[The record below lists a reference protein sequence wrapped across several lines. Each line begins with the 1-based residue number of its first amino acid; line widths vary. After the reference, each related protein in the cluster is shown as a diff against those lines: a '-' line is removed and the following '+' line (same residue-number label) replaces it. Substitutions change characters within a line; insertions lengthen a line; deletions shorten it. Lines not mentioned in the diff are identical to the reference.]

1 MRVLLPPSEGKT
13 PGGRGRPLGTRAE
26 SGSGP
31 VAAARAA
38 VLAAL
43 ATLLRAGDAAA
54 AAALQLPPGV
64 AAAALAADRAV
75 LTAPTTPA
83 LRRYAG
89 VVYDGL
95 DFANLPAPARRVAAR
110 NTLIFSGL
118 WGVLRGDEA
127 VPDYRVPA
135 KAVLPGLGTVGTYW
149 RDALDQELPGRLGS
163 GLVVDLRSSDY
174 AAMWRPRGA
183 LAARV
188 VSVRVLSPLPRG
200 GHGVVS
206 YPSKLAKGRLAAA
219 LFARLADGRPADSGA
234 DVLAAWRAIG
244 GRGELSSPTR
254 LVVYTD

>member
-1 MRVLLPPSEGKT
+1 MRVLLPPSEGKA
-13 PGGRGRPLGTRAE
+13 PGGRGRPVGRRPA

-31 VAAARAA
+31 VAATRTE
-38 VLAAL
+38 VLTAL
-43 ATLLRAGDAAA
+43 ATLLRTGDAAA

-64 AAAALAADRAV
+64 AAAALAANRAV

-83 LRRYAG
+83 LCRYAG

-95 DFANLPAPARRVAAR
+95 DFAHLPAAVQRLAAR
-110 NTLIFSGL
+110 NLLIFSGL

-135 KAVLPGLGTVGTYW
+135 KAVLPDLGPVGTYW
-149 RDALDQELPGRLGS
+149 RGALEEELPGRLGP

-174 AAMWRPRGA
+174 AAMWRPRGP

-206 YPSKLAKGRLAAA
+206 YPSKLAKGRLAAM
-219 LFARLADGRPADSGA
+219 LLTRLAEGRPVESGA
-234 DVLAAWRAIG
+234 DVLAAWRSGG
-244 GRGELSSPTR
+244 GRAEPDGPTDV
-254 LVVYTD
+254 VVYTG

>member
-1 MRVLLPPSEGKT
+1 
-13 PGGRGRPLGTRAE
+13 
-26 SGSGP
+26 

-38 VLAAL
+38 VLDAL
-43 ATLLRAGDAAA
+43 AAVLRAGDAA

-75 LTAPTTPA
+75 LTSPTTPA

-95 DFANLPAPARRVAAR
+95 GYAGLPAPVRRVAAR
-110 NTLIFSGL
+110 DTLIFSGL

-135 KAVLPGLGTVGTYW
+135 KAVLPGLGPVGRYW
-149 RDALDQELPGRLGS
+149 RRALEQELPGRLGS

-174 AAMWRPRGA
+174 AAMWRPPAA

-188 VSVRVLSPLPRG
+188 VAVRVLSPLPRG

-219 LFARLADGRPADSGA
+219 LFTRLAEGRPVHSAE
-234 DVLAAWRAIG
+234 DVLAAWRSVG
-244 GRGELSSPTR
+244 GRAESDGPTR
-254 LVVYTD
+254 VVVYTD